1 MVCSQGTFSE
11 REIKMIKGKVV
22 RLEIL
27 NSDDDSLGF
36 YLEVGKESLNVHN
49 LTDHFLGVKVDDI
62 RDEFN
67 LAYNDIESDDFLFSI
82 VFGKKKVGLLYILRE
97 VEKRTAEIQVL
108 LSENK
113 YRNLG
118 LGFDAIFAAVKFCKE
133 ELNLHSIT
141 FKFAAHNEQMANAF
155 RYSQFRYETNKE
167 MFEIKTG
174 LPDVCYRRE
183 FVSEGNIDDY
193 YGYTFILDS
202 DIRLDDFLRL
212 SSGKHNDFKDEYG
225 ELVI

>member
-1 MVCSQGTFSE
+1 
-11 REIKMIKGKVV
+11 MIKGKVV

-118 LGFDAIFAAVKFCKE
+118 LGFDAIFAANSFLIV
-133 ELNLHSIT
+133 
-141 FKFAAHNEQMANAF
+141 
-155 RYSQFRYETNKE
+155 
-167 MFEIKTG
+167 
-174 LPDVCYRRE
+174 
-183 FVSEGNIDDY
+183 VS
-193 YGYTFILDS
+193 
-202 DIRLDDFLRL
+202 
-212 SSGKHNDFKDEYG
+212 
-225 ELVI
+225 